1 MSFDPLNILLL
12 AVALVVFWKLKS
24 VLGTRTGNERPP
36 LEPLDPKRTE
46 APTGPVEQNGTVI
59 RFPDQGRQDAPVPAD
74 EEPPPPVWAGIAE
87 AGSDLARTL
96 EKIAGADP
104 AFSPKAFV
112 EGAKLAYEMIVD
124 AFAKG
129 DKSALKG
136 LLTSEVYDGF
146 AGAIDARTKAGHRI
160 ESRFV
165 GIEKARLTAAN
176 LAGSRAALTVEFDSE
191 LISATYAASGELVD
205 GNPSEIQHV
214 TDVWTFE
221 RDVSSRNP
229 NWKLSATQAPA

>member
-36 LEPLDPKRTE
+36 IEPFEPKQTG
-46 APTGPVEQNGTVI
+46 APRAAEQNGTVI
-59 RFPDQGRQDAPVPAD
+59 RFPDQARQDQPAPDD
-74 EEPPPPVWAGIAE
+74 EEAPPPVWSGIAE
-87 AGSDLARTL
+87 AGSDFANAL
-96 EKIAGADP
+96 ESIAKADTS
-104 AFSPKAFV
+104 FSPKAFV
-112 EGAKLAYEMIVD
+112 EGAKVAYEMIVD

-129 DKSALKG
+129 DKTALKS
-136 LLTSEVYDGF
+136 LLTSDVYDGF
-146 AGAIDARTKAGHRI
+146 ASAIDVRTKAGHRI

-165 GIEKARLTAAN
+165 GIDRAKLTAASLVGN
-176 LAGSRAALTVEFDSE
+176 RAALTVEFDSE
-191 LISATYAASGELVD
+191 LISATYGTAGELVD
-205 GNPSEIQHV
+205 GNPSEIQQV
-214 TDVWTFE
+214 KDVWTFE